1 MYVVRAADAP
11 RVRWRNDGGWTR
23 EIVRVPATVVDS
35 AGAVGAADSFDWR
48 VSIADV
54 ETDGPFSAF
63 DGFDRVLVLLDGA
76 GMDLHFT
83 VTGETTRLRPADRRA
98 KFAGE
103 APIHATLVDGPTS
116 DFNLMSRREGLM
128 ATARYGDFTDSL
140 SVGHAGVTAGVYL
153 VAGSALLPDGTEL
166 LAGDTVVGDD
176 GERLELA
183 GKGAVVA
190 FMVWPHTA
198 ADQAA
203 AVAATPFGLVVGA
216 KS

>member
-11 RVRWRNDGGWTR
+11 RVRWRKS
-23 EIVRVPATVVDS
+23 VPATVVDS
-35 AGAVGAADSFDWR
+35 AGAVGSADSFDWR

-63 DGFDRVLVLLDGA
+63 DGYDRVLVLLDGA

-98 KFAGE
+98 KFAGQ

-153 VAGSALLPDGTEL
+153 VGRFFPVFAPE
-166 LAGDTVVGDD
+166 VRRRVPRR
-176 GERLELA
+176 RL
-183 GKGAVVA
+183 G
-190 FMVWPHTA
+190 
-198 ADQAA
+198 AA
-203 AVAATPFGLVVGA
+203 AGRYRTAGRRHRGGRRR
-216 KS
+216 